1 MQPAGVLSVHGA
13 DSMDRIFPTRTISL
27 GSCAVQASIP
37 SELQGGLSVSDR
49 ERPVFT
55 GVNGTLSPVAAVSRW
70 LLLLLSPLL
79 SFARRVCTWPP
90 WFLQVR
96 CPALGLSVPVS
107 GEDWTLGSITVAPR
121 PSRPMNART
130 IMAIP

>member
-1 MQPAGVLSVHGA
+1 MPSWH
-13 DSMDRIFPTRTISL
+13 
-27 GSCAVQASIP
+27 GSCGNYA
-37 SELQGGLSVSDR
+37 
-49 ERPVFT
+49 
-55 GVNGTLSPVAAVSRW
+55 LSPVAAVSRW
-70 LLLLLSPLL
+70 LLLLL

-96 CPALGLSVPVS
+96 CPALGLSVSVS
-107 GEDWTLGSITVAPR
+107 GEGWALGSITVAPR